1 MFARKLVRS
10 AFSFERRELVLFFC
24 GGQVNSKSR
33 RDFSLRLRRL
43 RNLLEAGARSKQSRQ
58 CTQAI
63 ILRAEQ

>member
-10 AFSFERRELVLFFC
+10 AFSFERGELVVFFC

-43 RNLLEAGARSKQSRQ
+43 RNLLEAGARS
-58 CTQAI
+58 
-63 ILRAEQ
+63 